1 MRLRA
6 MREEHA
12 QATVEMAVVAPVMLV
27 VALIVYNVMVFA
39 SATARF
45 DRVAPDIVLA
55 HGVAPAGDATGA
67 LSMAGSASN
76 VEERLERAMDGYDVE
91 VDVEAAEQAGGD
103 SATGGSLL
111 HMVGSLR
118 TYRCTMRYVPW
129 PQGLVV
135 AGVDMGAPLELT
147 HTRSITVDPW
157 RPGVVM

>member
-27 VALIVYNVMVFA
+27 VALIVYNV
-39 SATARF
+39 
-45 DRVAPDIVLA
+45 
-55 HGVAPAGDATGA
+55 
-67 LSMAGSASN
+67 
-76 VEERLERAMDGYDVE
+76 MDGYDVE

-118 TYRCTMRYVPW
+118 TYRCTMRYAPW

-135 AGVDMGAPLELT
+135 AGVDMGAPLDLT

>member
-39 SATARF
+39 AAAARF

-55 HGVAPAGDATGA
+55 HGVAPTGDATGA

-103 SATGGSLL
+103 SAT
-111 HMVGSLR
+111 
-118 TYRCTMRYVPW
+118 
-129 PQGLVV
+129 
-135 AGVDMGAPLELT
+135 
-147 HTRSITVDPW
+147 
-157 RPGVVM
+157 